1 MGTGH
6 GCRKGLADPAGR
18 RGAYKARVAKLGG
31 GSRFAGFK
39 IESVLGAG
47 GMGVVYRATQLAL
60 DRTVA
65 LKLITPDFASDEDF
79 RERFKRESRIAAS
92 IEHPNVVTVYEA
104 GEEDGQ
110 LYIAMQYVEGTDL
123 QALIRAEDGLEPAR
137 TAHLLAQVAAA
148 LDAAHARGLV
158 HRDVKPANVLVAD
171 GDRAYLTDFGLT
183 KRTASV
189 GPTKTGHWVGT
200 ADYVAP
206 EQIKGEPVDA
216 RADVYALGCVLY
228 HALTGKPP
236 FVRDSEVA
244 KIWAHIN
251 DQPPSLLES
260 SATPSPPAFDGVI
273 RRAMAKAPG
282 DRYPSAGDL
291 GRAATAALEGR
302 AISEPER
309 SIAAGAAAPAEVVTP
324 TGAPAEPAEPATTAP
339 SGTGLRRVRMGLAA
353 VVLLLLGAGGLLAT
367 GALLSGDDGNDAPA
381 REEGAATGSK
391 PARAEVESLVQTFA
405 DVYGSEDPDGLARL
419 LAPDFRQREGSDM
432 RDRDDTVAEY
442 RQEIRRLESPQLSL
456 ELGSVHAE
464 KGQANVSGRYV
475 RTAENAAPEGGSIT
489 FGLVKVGATL
499 LIDEITLD
507 PS

>member
-1 MGTGH
+1 
-6 GCRKGLADPAGR
+6 
-18 RGAYKARVAKLGG
+18 VAKLEA
-31 GSRFAGFK
+31 GSIFAGFQ
-39 IESVLGAG
+39 IESELGAG

-79 RERFKRESRIAAS
+79 RERFKRESRLAAS

-104 GEEDGQ
+104 GEENGQ
-110 LYIAMQYVEGTDL
+110 LYIAMRYIAGTDL
-123 QALIRAEDGLEPAR
+123 LALIRAEDGLEPAR
-137 TAHLLAQVAAA
+137 AAHLLTQVAAA

-171 GDRAYLTDFGLT
+171 GDHAYLTDFGLT
-183 KRTASV
+183 KSAASV
-189 GPTKTGHWVGT
+189 GPTKTGQWVGT

-206 EQIKGEPVDA
+206 EQIMGEPVDA

-236 FVRDSEVA
+236 FVRDSEIA
-244 KIWAHIN
+244 KIWAHVN
-251 DQPPSLLES
+251 DPPPALRES
-260 SATPSPPAFDGVI
+260 AATPPPPAFDGVI

-309 SIAAGAAAPAEVVTP
+309 SIASGAAAPVTGTRPSAELP
-324 TGAPAEPAEPATTAP
+324 EPGSAAGAARNGARP
-339 SGTGLRRVRMGLAA
+339 RRARIAVAAA
-353 VVLLLLGAGGLLAT
+353 VLVLIAAAGLLAT
-367 GALLSGDDGNDAPA
+367 GAFQSDDDGNDAPA
-381 REEGAATGSK
+381 GEEAAVTGSE
-391 PARAEVESLVQTFA
+391 PAPREVESLVQAFA
-405 DVYGSEDPDGLARL
+405 DIYGAEDPDALAGL
-419 LAPDFRQREGSDM
+419 LAPDFQQRQGSDV
-432 RDRDDTVAEY
+432 RDRDDTVKAY
-442 RQEIRRLESPQLSL
+442 RREIRRLDALQLSL
-456 ELGSVHAE
+456 ELGPVETERGRAS
-464 KGQANVSGRYV
+464 VSGRYL
-475 RTAENAAPEGGSIT
+475 RTAENEPPEGGSIT
-489 FGLVKVGATL
+489 FGVVKVGATL